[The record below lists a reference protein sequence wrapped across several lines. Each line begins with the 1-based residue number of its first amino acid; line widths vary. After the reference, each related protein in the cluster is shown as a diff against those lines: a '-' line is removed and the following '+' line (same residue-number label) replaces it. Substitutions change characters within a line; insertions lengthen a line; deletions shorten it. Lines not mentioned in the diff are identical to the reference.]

1 MSFVSNVS
9 NRIRKSPRLARLAM
23 ACFPDF
29 HVRVQV
35 PNIGPLRIRLKRDR
49 YLWLRP
55 PLANEW
61 YPLAVL
67 KAFVRPGDTV
77 WDVGAHLGLYS
88 RWLVQHLRAGEV
100 CAFEPLPQNVPEL
113 EYNLALGKV
122 QDRVRILTWALSG
135 TDGTA
140 EFQMENVHSGM
151 GALAATRAAEESW
164 AHGLAPVTQKV
175 TTRSI
180 DSILAKK
187 DAPVPAVIKLD
198 VEGAE
203 HDVLNGGREFV
214 SGPSAR
220 LLIETHGLEVSRDCL
235 RFLFETGHT
244 VAACVPSSWDEG
256 RHMMLT
262 PDSLERV
269 QDQYD
274 VHFIC
279 ASKNPADIP
288 RALDYGDL

>member
-1 MSFVSNVS
+1 M
-9 NRIRKSPRLARLAM
+9 
-23 ACFPDF
+23 
-29 HVRVQV
+29 QV

-67 KAFVRPGDTV
+67 KSFVRPGDTV

-88 RWLVQHLRAGEV
+88 RWLVQHLKAGKV
-100 CAFEPLPQNVPEL
+100 CAFEPLPQNLPEL

-122 QDRVRILTWALSG
+122 TDRVRVLNCALSG
-135 TDGTA
+135 EDGTA

-180 DSILAKK
+180 DSLLAKK
-187 DAPVPAVIKLD
+187 DAPVPDVIKLD

-203 HDVLNGGREFV
+203 HQVLEGGRNFF

-235 RFLFETGHT
+235 RFLFDTGHS
-244 VAACVPSSWDEG
+244 VAACVPESWDAG
-256 RHMMLT
+256 RHMKLT
-262 PDSLERV
+262 PESLARV

-279 ASKNPADIP
+279 ASKNLADIP
-288 RALDYGDL
+288 ATLDYGEL

>member
-1 MSFVSNVS
+1 VISQIS
-9 NRIRKSPRLARLAM
+9 NRIRKSPRLARLAL
-23 ACFPDF
+23 ACMPDF
-29 HVRVQV
+29 HLKIRV
-35 PNIGPLRIRLKRDR
+35 PEIGLLRIRLKRDR

-88 RWLVQHLRAGEV
+88 RWLVQHLKAGEV
-100 CAFEPLPQNVPEL
+100 CAFEPLLQNVPEL
-113 EYNLALGKV
+113 EHNLALGKV
-122 QDRVRILTWALSG
+122 GERVRILTWALAG
-135 TDGTA
+135 EDGTA

-151 GALAATRAAEESW
+151 GALANTRAEEESW

-175 TTRSI
+175 TTRSV
-180 DSILAKK
+180 DSILAKR

-203 HDVLNGGREFV
+203 RQVLEGGREFFG
-214 SGPSAR
+214 GPSAR
-220 LLIETHGLEVSRDCL
+220 LLIETHGLEVSRECL
-235 RFLFETGHT
+235 KFLFETGHT
-244 VAACVPSSWDEG
+244 VAACVPESWNAG
-256 RHMMLT
+256 RHMILT
-262 PDSLERV
+262 KESISRV

-279 ASKNPADIP
+279 AAKRAGDIP
-288 RALDYGDL
+288 DSLDYRNL

>member
-1 MSFVSNVS
+1 MSFVSNIS
-9 NRIRKSPRLARLAM
+9 NRIRKSPRLARWTM
-23 ACFPDF
+23 ACLPDF

-67 KAFVRPGDTV
+67 KSFVRPGDTV

-88 RWLVQHLRAGEV
+88 RWLVQHLKAGKV
-100 CAFEPLPQNVPEL
+100 CAFEPLPQNLPEL

-122 QDRVRILTWALSG
+122 TDRVRVLNCALSG
-135 TDGTA
+135 EDGTA

-180 DSILAKK
+180 DSLLAKK
-187 DAPVPAVIKLD
+187 DAPVPDVIKLD

-203 HDVLNGGREFV
+203 HQVLEGGRNFF

-235 RFLFETGHT
+235 RFLFDTGHS
-244 VAACVPSSWDEG
+244 VAACVPESWDAG
-256 RHMMLT
+256 RHMKLT
-262 PDSLERV
+262 PESLARV

-279 ASKNPADIP
+279 ASKNLADIP
-288 RALDYGDL
+288 ATLDYGEL